1 MLFTK
6 IIIWAFATAV
16 AASLTVKEIATKFS
30 IPEANI
36 NELLSASDISTISVE
51 KWADFLHTTS
61 KDIRSWSQSAKT
73 AALEEIKVEFKTYME
88 TDKETDTK
96 LAKRQ
101 SNREKVQRE
110 IDSRIAAYRSAHEA
124 DHRRRLAGC
133 PSVRC
138 GVCAA
143 GLTVAYVTALTGCG
157 ATALTEEAISAGTLT
172 PVAVVQLG
180 ACVGLAH
187 GTYIGG
193 WTFCLG
199 MKK

>member
-6 IIIWAFATAV
+6 IIVWAFATAV
-16 AASLTVKEIATKFS
+16 AASLTLKEIATKFS

-36 NELLSASDISTISVE
+36 NELLSASDVSTISAE
-51 KWADFLHTTS
+51 KWADFLHTSS
-61 KDIRSWSQSAKT
+61 KEIRSWTQSAKT

-88 TDKETDTK
+88 ADTDTK

-101 SNREKVQRE
+101 SNRDKVQTE
-110 IDSRIAAYRSAHEA
+110 INNRIATYRSEHEA

-143 GLTVAYVTALTGCG
+143 GLTVAYVTALTACG
-157 ATALTEEAISAGTLT
+157 AAALTEEAISAGTLT

-199 MKK
+199 MKD

>member
-16 AASLTVKEIATKFS
+16 TATLTVKEIATKFS

-36 NELLSASDISTISVE
+36 NELLSASDVSTISVE
-51 KWADFLHTTS
+51 KWADFLHTSS
-61 KDIRSWSQSAKT
+61 KEIRSWTQSAKT

-88 TDKETDTK
+88 NDTDTK
-96 LAKRQ
+96 LVKRT
-101 SNREKVQRE
+101 
-110 IDSRIAAYRSAHEA
+110 DAHEA

-133 PSVRC
+133 PSARC

-143 GLTVAYVTALTGCG
+143 GLTIAYVTALTACG
-157 ATALTEEAISAGTLT
+157 AAALTEEAISAGTLT

-199 MKK
+199 MKD

>member
-6 IIIWAFATAV
+6 IILWAFATAV
-16 AASLTVKEIATKFS
+16 TASLTVKEVATEFS

-36 NELLSASDISTISVE
+36 NELLSASDMSTISVD
-51 KWADFLHTTS
+51 KWADFLHTSS
-61 KDIRSWSQSAKT
+61 KDIRSWSQSDKT

-88 TDKETDTK
+88 TDTK
-96 LAKRQ
+96 LAKRE
-101 SNREKVQRE
+101 SNRDKVQRE
-110 IDSRIAAYRSAHEA
+110 INNRIASYRSAHDA

-133 PSVRC
+133 PSARC
-138 GVCAA
+138 AVCAA
-143 GLTVAYVTALTGCG
+143 GLTIAYATGLTACG
-157 ATALTEEAISAGTLT
+157 AAALTEEAISVGTLT

-199 MKK
+199 MKN